1 MEGHS
6 AVPKFDPFGE
16 PSTLGPRW
24 TRWLSG
30 FELFADGKGLII
42 EQLLA
47 GATAE
52 SVQRQHVVRQ
62 RRRALLLH
70 SAGPDVQDIFLTLTD
85 TGERREYDVAVTAL
99 NNYFVPKAN
108 AALARQVFHGINP
121 EVKAIEVR
129 VTDVGRKTTI
139 LGTLIAQPS
148 VKSVQNAT
156 RETTLRKYVIRSE
169 STVSTLVTLTMGTK
183 MALLAEVQTG
193 TTTSMRLGSVS
204 TQ

>member
-6 AVPKFDPFGE
+6 AVPTFDPFVE

-99 NNYFVPKAN
+99 NNYFVRDK
-108 AALARQVFHGINP
+108 RDI
-121 EVKAIEVR
+121 
-129 VTDVGRKTTI
+129 
-139 LGTLIAQPS
+139 
-148 VKSVQNAT
+148 
-156 RETTLRKYVIRSE
+156 
-169 STVSTLVTLTMGTK
+169 
-183 MALLAEVQTG
+183 
-193 TTTSMRLGSVS
+193 
-204 TQ
+204 